1 MPVRIDGSSCMHREI
16 GFSPSRRQLLATTG
30 AVLAAGDVGVGT
42 AAAQPVR
49 KASPAAS
56 GAKQSNGAL
65 HRQKLVG
72 FMLGH
77 EQFTVPQL
85 VETGKMAAQATFNLP
100 TTTDHIQPW
109 QAHEI
114 HCSKSR

>member
-1 MPVRIDGSSCMHREI
+1 MHREI

-85 VETGKMAAQATFNLP
+85 VETGKMGRRPASTCSRPATIFSPGRPMKGIAAKLG
-100 TTTDHIQPW
+100 
-109 QAHEI
+109 
-114 HCSKSR
+114 